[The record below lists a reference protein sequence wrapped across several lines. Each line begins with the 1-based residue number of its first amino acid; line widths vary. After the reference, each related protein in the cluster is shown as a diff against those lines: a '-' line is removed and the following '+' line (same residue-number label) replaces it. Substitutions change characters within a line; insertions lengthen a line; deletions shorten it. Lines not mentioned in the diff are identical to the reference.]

1 MKIIDCLQG
10 STEWALARAGVVTAS
25 EIDDLVSPTL
35 KLREGETPKK
45 YLYAKL
51 AERIMGY
58 KEDAMGSGGT
68 FPMQNGSILEKVALP
83 WYEFTHNVS
92 VKRVGFITTQDG
104 KIGCS
109 PDGLIEGRQCGLEIK
124 CPMAATHLKYLLG
137 GGVPAEYVTQVQF
150 SMFVTGY
157 AEWVFVSYNP
167 NLPPFIVHT
176 VRNLEAMKA
185 FEAALKPFLA
195 NLDDAEQRVRAML
208 EVRNKHAQEQGR
220 AG

>member
-1 MKIIDCLQG
+1 MKIIDCIQG
-10 STEWALARAGVVTAS
+10 TTEWAMARAGVVTAS

-58 KEDAMGSGGT
+58 KEETSGMGGT

-92 VKRVGFITTQDG
+92 VKRVGFITTDDG

-109 PDGLIEGRQCGLEIK
+109 PDGLIAERSCGIEIK

-157 AEWVFVSYNP
+157 PEWVFVSYHP
-167 NLPPFIVHT
+167 HLPPFVIHAM
-176 VRNLEAMKA
+176 RNMAAMAA

-195 NLDDAEQRVRAML
+195 SLDEAEGRVRLML
-208 EVRNKHAQEQGR
+208 DAKARREQER